1 MSIDDDHTDTAEVE
15 FFEFEY
21 GGYKIALL
29 DTPGFNDTARSE
41 TEVLKSIADYLD
53 HTFRNPPHLKLT
65 GIIYLQSIMEP
76 RATGSSLRNLKMFRD
91 LVGEKPLE
99 NVILATTRWGM
110 AAQVEP
116 LRSEER
122 EKEFC
127 TSEDFWKPL
136 LDRDSQ
142 YARFED
148 SRESALNLIMSLVN
162 KQPKVLQIQKELV
175 EDGKN
180 LIDTA
185 AGNTVNEESKRLEEK
200 YKAEIA
206 SIHKDMDEA
215 LAARDKD
222 LQEALSK
229 SEESFQRKLDRVHQ
243 QQDMLRYEQ
252 RDEAR
257 RNRDE
262 QEQLTA
268 QLMSQLNEL
277 KKQNIGYEE
286 ALARIRANEPKLRRE
301 QQEAVDAK
309 IKEMNKKD
317 KKDKTAWQVV
327 MSLFPLVG
335 MVIFSLLG
343 IPSPMGIDAAA
354 GA

>member
-1 MSIDDDHTDTAEVE
+1 MGIADDHTDTAEVE

-29 DTPGFNDTARSE
+29 DTPGFNDTTRSE

-53 HTFRNPPHLKLT
+53 ITFRNPPHLKLT

-91 LVGEKPLE
+91 LVGHEPLK
-99 NVILATTRWGM
+99 NVILATTRWKM
-110 AAQVEP
+110 AAEVEP
-116 LRSEER
+116 LLSTER
-122 EKEFC
+122 ETDLQE
-127 TSEDFWKPL
+127 SEDFWKPF
-136 LDRDSQ
+136 LDSGSR

-148 SRESALNLIMSLVN
+148 SRESALKLIMSLVE
-162 KQPKVLQIQKELV
+162 KQPQVLQIQKELV
-175 EDGKN
+175 VEDKN
-180 LIDTA
+180 LIDTT

-206 SIHKDMDEA
+206 SIQKDMDDA

-222 LQEALSK
+222 LQEALAK
-229 SEESFQRKLDRVHQ
+229 SEESFQRKLDRVHK

-257 RNRDE
+257 RSRDE
-262 QEQLTA
+262 QEQLA
-268 QLMSQLNEL
+268 ALLASREEEM
-277 KKQNIGYEE
+277 KKQKLGYEE
-286 ALARIRANEPKLRRE
+286 ALARIKANESKLRRE
-301 QQEAVDAK
+301 QQEAIDAK
-309 IKEMNKKD
+309 LQEIDKKD

-327 MSLFPLVG
+327 LGLFPLVG
-335 MVIFSLLG
+335 MAIFALLG
-343 IPSPMGIDAAA
+343 IPAPVGP
-354 GA
+354 